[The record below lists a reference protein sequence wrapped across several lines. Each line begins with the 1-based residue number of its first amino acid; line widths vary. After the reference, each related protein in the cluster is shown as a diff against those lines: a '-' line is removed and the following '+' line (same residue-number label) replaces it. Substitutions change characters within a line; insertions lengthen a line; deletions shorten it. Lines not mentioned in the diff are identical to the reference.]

1 MMAATPIPNPE
12 KKETNMAKSTKTPA
26 KKEATENAAQNAS
39 MIAKAAAARLA
50 KQAAMNDAKK
60 ADTKAVKAKAISTD
74 VPPRETVNTVPATPA
89 VLETAVTEPAT
100 LEAPPAKPK
109 KPKPAKAEMA
119 KKMSALDAAAKV
131 LADSGEPMN
140 TKAMIE
146 AMAAKKLWSSPG
158 GKTPA
163 ATLYSAILR
172 EIGVKGKESR
182 FRKTDK
188 GLFAAVK

>member
-12 KKETNMAKSTKTPA
+12 QKETNMAKNPSAPA
-26 KKEATENAAQNAS
+26 KKEAAENTAHNAS

-50 KQAAMNDAKK
+50 KQAAKNDAKK
-60 ADTKAVKAKAISTD
+60 ADTKAGKAISAE
-74 VPPRETVNTVPATPA
+74 VPPGETANTVPATPA
-89 VLETAVTEPAT
+89 VPEIAVTEPAT

-109 KPKPAKAEMA
+109 KAKPAKAETA
-119 KKMSALDAAAKV
+119 KKLSALDAAAKV
-131 LADSGEPMN
+131 LGDSGEPMN

-182 FRKTDK
+182 FKKTDK
-188 GLFAAVK
+188 GLFAFAG

>member
-1 MMAATPIPNPE
+1 MMAATPIPRSLI
-12 KKETNMAKSTKTPA
+12 MAKNPSAPA
-26 KKEATENAAQNAS
+26 KKEAAENAAHNAS

-50 KQAAMNDAKK
+50 KQAAKNDAKK
-60 ADTKAVKAKAISTD
+60 ADTKAVKAKAVSAD
-74 VPPRETVNTVPATPA
+74 VPPRETVNTVPATPT
-89 VLETAVTEPAT
+89 VPETTVTEPVT

-109 KPKPAKAEMA
+109 KAKPAKAETA
-119 KKMSALDAAAKV
+119 KKLSALDAAAKV
-131 LADSGEPMN
+131 LGDAGEPMN

-158 GKTPA
+158 GKTPS

-188 GLFAAVK
+188 GLFAFAG

>member
-1 MMAATPIPNPE
+1 MMAATPIPRR
-12 KKETNMAKSTKTPA
+12 TNMAKNPSAPA
-26 KKEATENAAQNAS
+26 KKEAAENAAHNAS

-50 KQAAMNDAKK
+50 KQAAKNDAKK
-60 ADTKAVKAKAISTD
+60 ADTKAVKAISAE
-74 VPPRETVNTVPATPA
+74 VPPRKTVNIVPATPA
-89 VLETAVTEPAT
+89 VPETTVTEPAT

-109 KPKPAKAEMA
+109 KAKPAKAEKE
-119 KKMSALDAAAKV
+119 KKLSALDAAAKV
-131 LADSGEPMN
+131 LADAGEPMN

-172 EIGVKGKESR
+172 EISVKGKESR
-182 FRKTDK
+182 FKKADK